1 MRGPQVLRPEKLLEL
16 PQVSGRKSQERLS
29 LRAGGLGEEGKC
41 FPDTGGGREQR
52 GPGWEVGRA
61 LASVGMRPAEEAG
74 KRGEQL

>member
-1 MRGPQVLRPEKLLEL
+1 MRGPQVLWPEKLLEL

-29 LRAGGLGEEGKC
+29 LGGGRQM
-41 FPDTGGGREQR
+41 FPRHGRGREQR

-61 LASVGMRPAEEAG
+61 PASVGMRPAEEAG